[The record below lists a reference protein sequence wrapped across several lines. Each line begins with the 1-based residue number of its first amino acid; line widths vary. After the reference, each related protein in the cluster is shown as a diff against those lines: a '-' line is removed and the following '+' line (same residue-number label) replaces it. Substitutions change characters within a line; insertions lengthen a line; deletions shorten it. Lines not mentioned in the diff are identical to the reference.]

1 MTRYRQPERRNTFND
16 FIIPRINL
24 QRTGENISR
33 LRKEANLSVKDLQMI
48 FGFATPQA
56 IYKWEQ
62 GAALPAIDNL
72 VYLSVIF
79 DTSIDSI
86 LIIE

>member
-1 MTRYRQPERRNTFND
+1 
-16 FIIPRINL
+16 
-24 QRTGENISR
+24 
-33 LRKEANLSVKDLQMI
+33 MI

-79 DTSIDSI
+79 DTSIEAI
-86 LIIE
+86 LVIEI

>member
-1 MTRYRQPERRNTFND
+1 
-16 FIIPRINL
+16 
-24 QRTGENISR
+24 
-33 LRKEANLSVKDLQMI
+33 MI
-48 FGFATPQA
+48 FGFGTPQA

-72 VYLSVIF
+72 VYLSAIF
-79 DTSIDSI
+79 ETPIDSI

>member
-1 MTRYRQPERRNTFND
+1 MTWY
-16 FIIPRINL
+16 
-24 QRTGENISR
+24 GENISR
-33 LRKEANLSVKDLQMI
+33 LRKEANLSVKDLQMM
-48 FGFATPQA
+48 FGFGTPQA

-72 VYLSVIF
+72 VYLSAIF
-79 DTSIDSI
+79 EIPIDSI

>member
-1 MTRYRQPERRNTFND
+1 MTWF
-16 FIIPRINL
+16 
-24 QRTGENISR
+24 GENISR
-33 LRKEANLSVKDLQMI
+33 LRKEANLSVKDLQMM
-48 FGFATPQA
+48 FGFGTPQA

-72 VYLSVIF
+72 VYLSAIF
-79 DTSIDSI
+79 EIPIDSI

>member
-1 MTRYRQPERRNTFND
+1 M
-16 FIIPRINL
+16 PRINL
-24 QRTGENISR
+24 QKTGENITR

-48 FGFATPQA
+48 FGFGTPQA

-79 DTSIDSI
+79 ETSIDSI

>member
-1 MTRYRQPERRNTFND
+1 MTWF
-16 FIIPRINL
+16 
-24 QRTGENISR
+24 GENISR
-33 LRKEANLSVKDLQMI
+33 LRKEANLSVKDLQMM
-48 FGFATPQA
+48 FGFGTPQA

-72 VYLSVIF
+72 VYMSAIF
-79 DTSIDSI
+79 EIPIDSI

>member
-1 MTRYRQPERRNTFND
+1 MHGRA
-16 FIIPRINL
+16 
-24 QRTGENISR
+24 
-33 LRKEANLSVKDLQMI
+33 LRKASNLSVKDLQMI

-62 GAALPAIDNL
+62 GAAIPAIDNL
-72 VYLSVIF
+72 VYMSVIF
-79 DTSIDSI
+79 ETPIDSI